1 MFTKATVTAI
11 ALAATFAI
19 NLPAQANEVNL
30 EQLVDH
36 MVSNTIN
43 ATKIQLQYNI
53 QEAVLT
59 ASNMFSLD
67 QGSPVA
73 SSVTITDLTAQKTA
87 NKQAE

>member
-19 NLPAQANEVNL
+19 NSPAQANEVNL
-30 EQLVDH
+30 EQFVDH

-67 QGSPVA
+67 QGSQVA
-73 SSVTITDLTAQKTA
+73 STVTITDLTAQKTA

>member
-1 MFTKATVTAI
+1 MFTKATITAI
-11 ALAATFAI
+11 ALTATFAI
-19 NLPAQANEVNL
+19 NSPAQAKEVNL
-30 EQLVDH
+30 EQFVGH
-36 MVSNTIN
+36 MMNNTIH

-67 QGSPVA
+67 SGSQVA
-73 SSVTITDLTAQKTA
+73 SSVTITDLTEQKAT